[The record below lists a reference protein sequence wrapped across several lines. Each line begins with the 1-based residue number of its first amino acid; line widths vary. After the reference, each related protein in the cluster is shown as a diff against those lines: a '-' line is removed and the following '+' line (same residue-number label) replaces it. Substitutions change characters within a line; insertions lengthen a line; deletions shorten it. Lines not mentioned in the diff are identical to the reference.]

1 MLSMMTTDIHV
12 KLMVVVALVEETDK
26 YLPQHNVQLVE
37 EMEKLQ
43 NITIVAMDML
53 IHIIGVLMEMIW
65 E

>member
-1 MLSMMTTDIHV
+1 
-12 KLMVVVALVEETDK
+12 MVAVALVKEMDK
-26 YLPQHNVQLVE
+26 YLPQNNVQLVA

>member
-1 MLSMMTTDIHV
+1 MMTTDIHV
-12 KLMVVVALVEETDK
+12 KLMVAVALVKEMAK
-26 YLPQHNVQLVE
+26 YLPQNNVQLVA

>member
-26 YLPQHNVQLVE
+26 YLPQNNVQLVE

-43 NITIVAMDML
+43 NITIVTMDML

>member
-12 KLMVVVALVEETDK
+12 KLMVAVALVKEMAK
-26 YLPQHNVQLVE
+26 YLPQNNVQLVA

-43 NITIVAMDML
+43 NITIVTMDMP
-53 IHIIGVLMEMIW
+53 IHIIGVLMETIW

>member
-26 YLPQHNVQLVE
+26 YLPQNNVQLVA

-43 NITIVAMDML
+43 NITIVTMNML